1 MENGTDTATA
11 TTSEDQQRITRSAGI
26 VSIAVMASRLLGLV
40 REKVIAYYFAAGVGG
55 DAFYAAF
62 RIPNLMRDLFGEGAL
77 SKAFVT
83 TFTATELEDG
93 EEAAWRLASRVFNA
107 SFLLLTLIT
116 VIGIFAA
123 PAIVDLIFAGKGFQ
137 DVPLDPSEHFGFNS
151 KRDLTVYLTQIMF
164 PYLILVSLAAVTMGL
179 LNSKGK
185 FGLPASASSFFN
197 IGSLI
202 VGVWGYYVAP
212 DLGLHRTTGMA
223 VGVLVG
229 GALQFLIQVPS
240 MRRVG
245 FRYQPLLSFRDER
258 VRQVMRLIA
267 PAILGV
273 AALQVNV
280 LVNSIFASEGVGWL
294 TWINRAFRLMHLP
307 IGVFGVA
314 ISTVALPNLAKLVAG
329 GDMKA
334 YRRSFSYALR
344 LMFLLTVP
352 ASIGLMVLAEPICRL
367 IFEGGQANPLD
378 TQQTAGAL
386 FYYAFG
392 LCGFSAVKIA
402 TDGFYTFNDTR
413 TPAVVSLCTVGLNI
427 LLNYLFIYR
436 FGFDHRSLALST
448 SCTITLNFLALLFL
462 LRGKAGGL
470 GLSGIWSLLVKL
482 AFASAVMGSVCW
494 WGYTQIEGWLGVESL
509 IARLIGVFVPI
520 GLGMAVLV
528 VGAKLMRDPR
538 VGSVVG
544 GNRSTAIVGHQ
555 FIGTLVH

>member
-1 MENGTDTATA
+1 MEPIPPQPA
-11 TTSEDQQRITRSAGI
+11 TSEDQQRITRSAGI

-116 VIGIFAA
+116 IVGIFAA

-137 DVPLDPSEHFGFNS
+137 DVPLDPSEHFGFDS

-197 IGSLI
+197 VGSLI

-258 VRQVMRLIA
+258 VRQVMRLIG

-314 ISTVALPNLAKLVAG
+314 ISTVALPNLAKLVAA
-329 GDMKA
+329 GDMEA

-470 GLSGIWSLLVKL
+470 GLSGIWSLLIKL
-482 AFASAVMGSVCW
+482 AFASAVMGGVCW

-520 GLGMAVLV
+520 GLGVAVLV
-528 VGAKLMRDPR
+528 VGAKLMRVRELDQLL
-538 VGSVVG
+538 G
-544 GNRSTAIVGHQ
+544 AIARR
-555 FIGTLVH
+555 L

>member
-1 MENGTDTATA
+1 MENGIDNATA

-83 TFTATELEDG
+83 TFTTTDLEEG
-93 EEAAWRLASRVFNA
+93 EKAAWRLASRVFNA
-107 SFLLLTLIT
+107 TFLLLTLIT

-123 PAIVDLIFAGKGFQ
+123 PAIVDLIFTGKGFQ
-137 DVPLDPSEHFGFNS
+137 EVPLDPSEHFGFDS

-197 IGSLI
+197 VGSLI

-212 DLGLHRTTGMA
+212 NFDLHRTTGMA

-240 MRRVG
+240 ARRVG

-258 VRQVMRLIA
+258 VRQVMRLIG

-273 AALQVNV
+273 AALQLNV
-280 LVNSIFASEGVGWL
+280 LVNSIFASEGQGWL

-329 GDMKA
+329 GDMEA

-352 ASIGLMVLAEPICRL
+352 ASVGLMVLAEPICRL

-378 TQQTAGAL
+378 TQQTAVAL

-402 TDGFYTFNDTR
+402 TDGFYTFSDTR

-427 LLNYLFIYR
+427 TLNYLFIYR

-448 SCTITLNFLALLFL
+448 SCTITLNFLVLLFL
-462 LRGKAGGL
+462 LRGKAEGL
-470 GLSGIWSLLVKL
+470 GLGGIWLLLIKL
-482 AFASAVMGSVCW
+482 AVVSAVMGAVCW
-494 WGYTQIEGWLGVESL
+494 WGYTQIEGWLGVERI

-520 GLGMAVLV
+520 GLGVAVLV
-528 VGAKLMRDPR
+528 VGAKLMRIRELDQLL
-538 VGSVVG
+538 G
-544 GNRSTAIVGHQ
+544 AIARR
-555 FIGTLVH
+555 L

>member
-1 MENGTDTATA
+1 MENDIDTVTA
-11 TTSEDQQRITRSAGI
+11 TTSEDEQQVTRSAGI

-107 SFLLLTLIT
+107 TFLLLTLIM

-123 PAIVDLIFAGKGFQ
+123 PAIVDLIFTGKGFQ
-137 DVPLDPSEHFGFNS
+137 EVPLDPSEHFGFDS

-197 IGSLI
+197 VGSLV
-202 VGVWGYYVAP
+202 VGVCGYYLAP
-212 DLGLHRTTGMA
+212 SFELHRTTGMA

-229 GALQFLIQVPS
+229 GALQFLVQVPS

-245 FRYQPLLSFRDER
+245 FHYQPLLSFRDER
-258 VRQVMRLIA
+258 VRQVMRLIG

-273 AALQVNV
+273 AALQINV
-280 LVNSIFASEGVGWL
+280 LVNSIFASEGQGWL

-314 ISTVALPNLAKLVAG
+314 ISTVALPNLAKLVAEG
-329 GDMKA
+329 EMDA
-334 YRRSFSYALR
+334 YRRAFSYALR
-344 LMFLLTVP
+344 LMFLLTLP

-378 TQQTAGAL
+378 TQQTAVAL
-386 FYYAFG
+386 FYYGFG

-427 LLNYLFIYR
+427 TLNYLFIYR
-436 FGFDHRSLALST
+436 LGFDHRSLALST
-448 SCTITLNFLALLFL
+448 SCTITLNFLVLLFL
-462 LRGKAGGL
+462 LRGKAEGL
-470 GLSGIWSLLVKL
+470 GLGGIWLLLIKL
-482 AFASAVMGSVCW
+482 ALVSAVMGGVCW
-494 WGYTQIEGWLGVESL
+494 WGYTQIEGWLGVESI
-509 IARLIGVFVPI
+509 IARLVSVFVPI
-520 GLGMAVLV
+520 GLGVAVLV
-528 VGAKLMRDPR
+528 GGAKLMRIRELDQLL
-538 VGSVVG
+538 G
-544 GNRSTAIVGHQ
+544 AIARR
-555 FIGTLVH
+555 L

>member
-116 VIGIFAA
+116 VVGIFAA
-123 PAIVDLIFAGKGFQ
+123 PAIVDLIFTGKGFQ
-137 DVPLDPSEHFGFNS
+137 EVPLDPSEHFGFDS

-197 IGSLI
+197 VGSLI
-202 VGVWGYYVAP
+202 VGVCGYYVAP
-212 DLGLHRTTGMA
+212 SFDLHRTTGMA

-240 MRRVG
+240 MRHVG
-245 FRYQPLLSFRDER
+245 FHYQPLLSLRDER
-258 VRQVMRLIA
+258 VRQVMRLIG

-273 AALQVNV
+273 AALQINV

-294 TWINRAFRLMHLP
+294 TWINRSFRLMHLP

-314 ISTVALPNLAKLVAG
+314 ISTVALPNLAKLVAE
-329 GDMKA
+329 GDMEG

-413 TPAVVSLCTVGLNI
+413 TPAAISLCTVGLNI

-470 GLSGIWSLLVKL
+470 GLSGIWSLLIKL
-482 AFASAVMGSVCW
+482 AFASAVMGGVCW
-494 WGYTQIEGWLGVESL
+494 WGYTQIEGWLGVESI

-520 GLGMAVLV
+520 GLGVAVLV
-528 VGAKLMRDPR
+528 SGAKLMRIREFDQLL
-538 VGSVVG
+538 G
-544 GNRSTAIVGHQ
+544 AIARR
-555 FIGTLVH
+555 L

>member
-1 MENGTDTATA
+1 MENGIDNATA
-11 TTSEDQQRITRSAGI
+11 ATSDDQQQVTRSAGI

-93 EEAAWRLASRVFNA
+93 EEAAWRLASRIFNA
-107 SFLLLTLIT
+107 TFLLLTVIT

-123 PAIVDLIFAGKGFQ
+123 PAIVDLIFTGKGFQ
-137 DVPLDPSEHFGFNS
+137 EVPLDPSEHFGFDS

-197 IGSLI
+197 VGSLI
-202 VGVWGYYVAP
+202 VGVYGYYVAP
-212 DLGLHRTTGMA
+212 SLGLHRTTGMA

-229 GALQFLIQVPS
+229 GVLQFLIQVPS

-245 FRYQPLLSFRDER
+245 FRYHPLLSFRDER
-258 VRQVMRLIA
+258 VRQVMRLIG

-273 AALQVNV
+273 AALQLNV

-314 ISTVALPNLAKLVAG
+314 ISTVALPNLAKLVAEG
-329 GDMKA
+329 EMDA
-334 YRRSFSYALR
+334 YRRAFSYALR

-352 ASIGLMVLAEPICRL
+352 ASVGLMVLAEPICRL

-378 TQQTAGAL
+378 TQQTTVAL

-427 LLNYLFIYR
+427 TLNYLFIYR
-436 FGFDHRSLALST
+436 LGFDHRSLALST
-448 SCTITLNFLALLFL
+448 SCTITLNFLVLLFL

-470 GLSGIWSLLVKL
+470 GLSGVWLLLVKL
-482 AFASAVMGSVCW
+482 AIASVVMGAVCW
-494 WGYTQIEGWLGVESL
+494 WGYTQIEGWLGVERI

-520 GLGMAVLV
+520 GLGIAVLV
-528 VGAKLMRDPR
+528 SGAKLMRIRELDQLL
-538 VGSVVG
+538 G
-544 GNRSTAIVGHQ
+544 AIARR
-555 FIGTLVH
+555 L

>member
-11 TTSEDQQRITRSAGI
+11 ITSEDQQRITRSAGI

-123 PAIVDLIFAGKGFQ
+123 PAIVDLIFPGKGFQ
-137 DVPLDPSEHFGFNS
+137 EVSLDPSEHFGFES

-197 IGSLI
+197 VGSLI
-202 VGVWGYYVAP
+202 VGVYGYYVAP

-245 FRYQPLLSFRDER
+245 FRYQLLLSFRDER
-258 VRQVMRLIA
+258 VRQVMRLIG

-280 LVNSIFASEGVGWL
+280 LVNSIFASEGVGWM

-314 ISTVALPNLAKLVAG
+314 ISTVALPNLAKLVAAG
-329 GDMKA
+329 NMA
-334 YRRSFSYALR
+334 EYRRSFSYALR

-482 AFASAVMGSVCW
+482 AFASAVMGGVCW

-520 GLGMAVLV
+520 GLGVAVLV
-528 VGAKLMRDPR
+528 GGAKLMRVRELDQLL
-538 VGSVVG
+538 G
-544 GNRSTAIVGHQ
+544 AIARR
-555 FIGTLVH
+555 L

>member
-1 MENGTDTATA
+1 MENEIDTA
-11 TTSEDQQRITRSAGI
+11 TTSEDHQQVTRSAGI
-26 VSIAVMASRLLGLV
+26 VSIAVMVSRLLGLV

-107 SFLLLTLIT
+107 TFLLLTLIT

-123 PAIVDLIFAGKGFQ
+123 PAIVDLIFTGKGFQ
-137 DVPLDPSEHFGFNS
+137 DVPLNPSEHFGFES
-151 KRDLTVYLTQIMF
+151 KRDLTVYLTRIMF

-202 VGVWGYYVAP
+202 VGVWGYYIAP
-212 DLGLHRTTGMA
+212 SFDLHRTTGMA
-223 VGVLVG
+223 VGVVIG

-245 FRYQPLLSFRDER
+245 FHYQPLLSFRDER
-258 VRQVMRLIA
+258 IRQVIRLIG

-273 AALQVNV
+273 AALQINV
-280 LVNSIFASEGVGWL
+280 LVNSIFASEGEGWL

-314 ISTVALPNLAKLVAG
+314 ISTVALPNLAKLVTA
-329 GDMKA
+329 GDMEA

-344 LMFLLTVP
+344 LTFLLTVP
-352 ASIGLMVLAEPICRL
+352 ASLGLMVLAEPICRL

-427 LLNYLFIYR
+427 TLNYFFIYR
-436 FGFDHRSLALST
+436 LGFDHRSLALST

-462 LRGKAGGL
+462 LRGRADGL
-470 GLSGIWSLLVKL
+470 GLSGIWLLLLKL
-482 AFASAVMGSVCW
+482 ALASTVMGCACW
-494 WGYTQIEGWLGVESL
+494 WSYTQIEGWLGVES
-509 IARLIGVFVPI
+509 IVARLIGVFVPI
-520 GLGMAVLV
+520 GLGVVVLV
-528 VGAKLMRDPR
+528 GGAKLMGIRELDQLL
-538 VGSVVG
+538 G
-544 GNRSTAIVGHQ
+544 AIARR
-555 FIGTLVH
+555 L

>member
-1 MENGTDTATA
+1 MTNEIDTATA
-11 TTSEDQQRITRSAGI
+11 TTSEDQQQVTRSAGI

-83 TFTATELEDG
+83 TFTSTELEDG
-93 EEAAWRLASRVFNA
+93 EEAAWHLASRVFNA
-107 SFLLLTLIT
+107 TFLLLTLIT

-137 DVPLDPSEHFGFNS
+137 EVPLDLSEHSGFES

-179 LNSKGK
+179 LNSKGR

-197 IGSLI
+197 IGSLL

-212 DLGLHRTTGMA
+212 SFDLHRTTGMA

-229 GALQFLIQVPS
+229 GALQFLIQVPL

-245 FRYQPLLSFRDER
+245 FHYQLLLSFREER
-258 VRQVMRLIA
+258 VRQVMRLIG

-273 AALQVNV
+273 AALQINV
-280 LVNSIFASEGVGWL
+280 LVNSIFASEGQGWL

-314 ISTVALPNLAKLVAG
+314 ISTVALPNLAKLVAE
-329 GDMKA
+329 GDMEA
-334 YRRSFSYALR
+334 YRRAFSYALR

-352 ASIGLMVLAEPICRL
+352 ASVGLMVLAEPICRL

-378 TQQTAGAL
+378 TQQTAVAL

-427 LLNYLFIYR
+427 TLNYLFIYR
-436 FGFDHRSLALST
+436 LGFDHRSLALST

-470 GLSGIWSLLVKL
+470 GLSGVWLLLIKL
-482 AFASAVMGSVCW
+482 ALASAVMGGVCW
-494 WGYTQIEGWLGVESL
+494 WGYTQIEGWLGVESV
-509 IARLIGVFVPI
+509 IARLIGAFVPI
-520 GLGMAVLV
+520 GLGVAVLV
-528 VGAKLMRDPR
+528 GGAKLMRIQELDQLL
-538 VGSVVG
+538 G
-544 GNRSTAIVGHQ
+544 AIARR
-555 FIGTLVH
+555 L

>member
-1 MENGTDTATA
+1 MENGVNTATA
-11 TTSEDQQRITRSAGI
+11 TTSEDQQRVTRSAGI

-93 EEAAWRLASRVFNA
+93 EEAAWRLASRILNV
-107 SFLLLTLIT
+107 SFLLLMLIT
-116 VIGIFAA
+116 IVGIFAA
-123 PAIVDLIFAGKGFQ
+123 PAIVDLIFMGKGFQ
-137 DVPLDPSEHFGFNS
+137 EVPLDPSDHFGFGS
-151 KRDLTVYLTQIMF
+151 KRDLTVYLTRIMF

-185 FGLPASASSFFN
+185 FGVPASASSFFN
-197 IGSLI
+197 IGSLV
-202 VGVWGYYVAP
+202 VGVWGYYIAP

-240 MRRVG
+240 ARRVG
-245 FRYQPLLSFRDER
+245 FRYQLLLSFRDER
-258 VRQVMRLIA
+258 VRQVMRLIG

-280 LVNSIFASEGVGWL
+280 LVNSIFASEGQGWL

-314 ISTVALPNLAKLVAG
+314 ISTVALPNLARLVAAG
-329 GDMKA
+329 NMDE

-344 LMFLLTVP
+344 LTFLLTVP

-367 IFEGGQANPLD
+367 IFEGGQAIPLD

-413 TPAVVSLCTVGLNI
+413 TPAIVSLCTVGLNI

-436 FGFDHRSLALST
+436 LGFDHRSLALST

-462 LRGKAGGL
+462 LRGRAGGL
-470 GLSGIWSLLVKL
+470 GLSGIWLLMVKL
-482 AFASAVMGSVCW
+482 AIASGVMGCACW
-494 WGYTQIEGWLGVESL
+494 WSYTQIEGWVGVESI

-520 GLGMAVLV
+520 GLGIAVLV
-528 VGAKLMRDPR
+528 GGAKLMRVRELDQLL
-538 VGSVVG
+538 G
-544 GNRSTAIVGHQ
+544 AIARR
-555 FIGTLVH
+555 L

>member
-1 MENGTDTATA
+1 MENEIDTATA
-11 TTSEDQQRITRSAGI
+11 TEDQQRVTRSAGI

-107 SFLLLTLIT
+107 TFLLLTLIT
-116 VIGIFAA
+116 VVGILAA
-123 PAIVDLIFAGKGFQ
+123 PAIVDLIFTGKGFQ
-137 DVPLDPSEHFGFNS
+137 DVSLDPSEHFGFDS
-151 KRDLTVYLTQIMF
+151 KRDLTVYLTRIMF

-202 VGVWGYYVAP
+202 VGVWGYYLAP
-212 DLGLHRTTGMA
+212 SFDLHRTTGMA
-223 VGVLVG
+223 VGVVVG
-229 GALQFLIQVPS
+229 GGLQFLIQVPS

-245 FRYQPLLSFRDER
+245 FHYQPLLSFQDER
-258 VRQVMRLIA
+258 IRQVIRLIG

-273 AALQVNV
+273 AALQINV
-280 LVNSIFASEGVGWL
+280 LVNSIFASEGEGWL

-307 IGVFGVA
+307 IGIFGVA
-314 ISTVALPNLAKLVAG
+314 ISTVALPNLAKLVTA
-329 GDMKA
+329 GDMEG

-344 LMFLLTVP
+344 LTFLLTVP

-413 TPAVVSLCTVGLNI
+413 TPAVVSLCAVGLNI
-427 LLNYLFIYR
+427 TLNYLFIYR
-436 FGFDHRSLALST
+436 LGFDHRSLALST

-462 LRGKAGGL
+462 LRGRAGGL
-470 GLSGIWSLLVKL
+470 GLTGIWLLLIKL
-482 AFASAVMGSVCW
+482 TVASALMGAVCR
-494 WGYTQIEGWLGVESL
+494 WGYTQIEGWLGVETI
-509 IARLIGVFVPI
+509 IARLIGAFVPI

-528 VGAKLMRDPR
+528 VGAKLMRIRELDQLL
-538 VGSVVG
+538 G
-544 GNRSTAIVGHQ
+544 AIARR
-555 FIGTLVH
+555 L

>member
-1 MENGTDTATA
+1 
-11 TTSEDQQRITRSAGI
+11 
-26 VSIAVMASRLLGLV
+26 MASRLLGLV

-83 TFTATELEDG
+83 TFTATELKDG

-116 VIGIFAA
+116 VVGIFAA
-123 PAIVDLIFAGKGFQ
+123 PAIVDLIFTGKGFQ
-137 DVPLDPSEHFGFNS
+137 EVPLDPSEHFGFDS

-197 IGSLI
+197 VGSLI
-202 VGVWGYYVAP
+202 VGVCGYYVAP
-212 DLGLHRTTGMA
+212 SFDLHRTTGMA

-240 MRRVG
+240 MRHVG
-245 FRYQPLLSFRDER
+245 FHYQPLLSLRDER
-258 VRQVMRLIA
+258 VRQVMRLIG

-273 AALQVNV
+273 AALQINV

-294 TWINRAFRLMHLP
+294 TWINRSFRLMHLP

-314 ISTVALPNLAKLVAG
+314 ISTVALPNLAKLVAA
-329 GDMKA
+329 GDMEA

-470 GLSGIWSLLVKL
+470 GLSGIWLLLIKL
-482 AFASAVMGSVCW
+482 AFASAVMGGVCW
-494 WGYTQIEGWLGVESL
+494 WGYTQIEGWLGVESI

-520 GLGMAVLV
+520 GLGIAVLV
-528 VGAKLMRDPR
+528 GGAKLMRVRELDQLL
-538 VGSVVG
+538 G
-544 GNRSTAIVGHQ
+544 AIARR
-555 FIGTLVH
+555 L

>member
-1 MENGTDTATA
+1 MENGIDTATT
-11 TTSEDQQRITRSAGI
+11 TTSDDQQRVTRSAGI

-107 SFLLLTLIT
+107 TFLLLTLIT
-116 VIGIFAA
+116 VVGILAA
-123 PAIVDLIFAGKGFQ
+123 PAIVDLIFTGKGFQ
-137 DVPLDPSEHFGFNS
+137 EVPLDPSEHFGFDS

-197 IGSLI
+197 VGSLI
-202 VGVWGYYVAP
+202 VGVWGYYLAP
-212 DLGLHRTTGMA
+212 SFDLHRTTGMA

-245 FRYQPLLSFRDER
+245 FHYQPLLSFRDDR
-258 VRQVMRLIA
+258 VRQVMRLIG

-314 ISTVALPNLAKLVAG
+314 ISTVALPNLAKLVTE
-329 GDMKA
+329 GDIEGF
-334 YRRSFSYALR
+334 RRSFSYALR
-344 LMFLLTVP
+344 LTFLLTVP
-352 ASIGLMVLAEPICRL
+352 ASIGLMVLADPICRL

-378 TQQTAGAL
+378 TQQTAVAL

-402 TDGFYTFNDTR
+402 TDGFYTFNNTR
-413 TPAVVSLCTVGLNI
+413 TPAVVSLCAVGLNI
-427 LLNYLFIYR
+427 GLNYLFIYR
-436 FGFDHRSLALST
+436 LGFDHRSLALST
-448 SCTITLNFLALLFL
+448 SCTITLNFLTLLFL
-462 LRGKAGGL
+462 LHGKAGGL
-470 GLSGIWSLLVKL
+470 GLSGLWLLLIKL
-482 AFASAVMGSVCW
+482 LLASAVMGYVCHW
-494 WGYTQIEGWLGVESL
+494 SYIQIEGWLGLESL

-520 GLGMAVLV
+520 GLGVAVLV
-528 VGAKLMRDPR
+528 GGAKLMRIRELDQLL
-538 VGSVVG
+538 G
-544 GNRSTAIVGHQ
+544 AIARR
-555 FIGTLVH
+555 L

>member
-11 TTSEDQQRITRSAGI
+11 TTSEDQQRVTRSAGI

-83 TFTATELEDG
+83 TFMATELEDG

-116 VIGIFAA
+116 VVGIFAA
-123 PAIVDLIFAGKGFQ
+123 PAIVDLIFTGKGFQ
-137 DVPLDPSEHFGFNS
+137 EVSLDPSEHFGFDS
-151 KRDLTVYLTQIMF
+151 KRDLTVYLTRIMF

-197 IGSLI
+197 VGSLI
-202 VGVWGYYVAP
+202 VGVYGYYVAP

-258 VRQVMRLIA
+258 VQQVMRLIG

-280 LVNSIFASEGVGWL
+280 LVNSIFASEGEGWL

-314 ISTVALPNLAKLVAG
+314 ISTVALPNLAKLVAA
-329 GDMKA
+329 GDMEA

-378 TQQTAGAL
+378 TQQTVGAL

-482 AFASAVMGSVCW
+482 AFASAVMGGVCW

-528 VGAKLMRDPR
+528 GGAKLMRVRELDQLLR
-538 VGSVVG
+538 
-544 GNRSTAIVGHQ
+544 AIARR
-555 FIGTLVH
+555 L

>member
-1 MENGTDTATA
+1 MENGIDTATA

-40 REKVIAYYFAAGVGG
+40 REKVIAYYFAAGVGS

-83 TFTATELEDG
+83 TFTATELEDD

-123 PAIVDLIFAGKGFQ
+123 PAIVDLIFPGKGFQ
-137 DVPLDPSEHFGFNS
+137 EVSLDPSEHFGFDS

-197 IGSLI
+197 VGSLI
-202 VGVWGYYVAP
+202 VGVYGYYVAP

-258 VRQVMRLIA
+258 VRQVMRLIG

-314 ISTVALPNLAKLVAG
+314 ISTVALPNLAKLVAE
-329 GDMKA
+329 GDMEA

-413 TPAVVSLCTVGLNI
+413 TPAAISLCTVGLNI

-470 GLSGIWSLLVKL
+470 GLSGIWSLLIKL
-482 AFASAVMGSVCW
+482 AFASAVMGGVCW

-528 VGAKLMRDPR
+528 GGAKLMRVRELDQL
-538 VGSVVG
+538 VG
-544 GNRSTAIVGHQ
+544 AIARR
-555 FIGTLVH
+555 L

>member
-1 MENGTDTATA
+1 MENGIDTGTA
-11 TTSEDQQRITRSAGI
+11 ATSEDQQRVTRSAGI

-123 PAIVDLIFAGKGFQ
+123 PAIVDLIFTGKGFQ
-137 DVPLDPSEHFGFNS
+137 EVPLDPSEHFGFDS

-197 IGSLI
+197 VGSLI
-202 VGVWGYYVAP
+202 VGVCGYYVAP
-212 DLGLHRTTGMA
+212 NLGLHRTTGMA

-240 MRRVG
+240 MRSVG
-245 FRYQPLLSFRDER
+245 FHYQPLLSFRDER
-258 VRQVMRLIA
+258 VRQVMRLIG

-273 AALQVNV
+273 AALQINV

-294 TWINRAFRLMHLP
+294 TWINRSFRLMHLP

-314 ISTVALPNLAKLVAG
+314 ISTVALPNLAKLVAE
-329 GDMKA
+329 GDMEG

-352 ASIGLMVLAEPICRL
+352 ASVGLMVLAEPICRL
-367 IFEGGQANPLD
+367 IFEGGQANSLD
-378 TQQTAGAL
+378 TQQTAVAL

-448 SCTITLNFLALLFL
+448 ACTITLNFLALLFL
-462 LRGKAGGL
+462 LHGKAGSL
-470 GLSGIWSLLVKL
+470 GLSGIWLLLIKL
-482 AFASAVMGSVCW
+482 AFASAVMGGVCW
-494 WGYTQIEGWLGVESL
+494 WGYTQIEGWLGVESI

-520 GLGMAVLV
+520 GLGVAVLV
-528 VGAKLMRDPR
+528 SGAKLMRIREFDQLL
-538 VGSVVG
+538 G
-544 GNRSTAIVGHQ
+544 AIARR
-555 FIGTLVH
+555 L

>member
-1 MENGTDTATA
+1 MENGVNTATA
-11 TTSEDQQRITRSAGI
+11 TTSEDQQRVTRSAGI

-93 EEAAWRLASRVFNA
+93 EEAAWRLASRILNV
-107 SFLLLTLIT
+107 SFLLLMLIT
-116 VIGIFAA
+116 IVGIFAA
-123 PAIVDLIFAGKGFQ
+123 PAIVDLIFMGKGFQ
-137 DVPLDPSEHFGFNS
+137 EVPLDPSDHFGFGS
-151 KRDLTVYLTQIMF
+151 KRDLTVYLTRIMF

-185 FGLPASASSFFN
+185 FGVPASASSFFN
-197 IGSLI
+197 IGSLV
-202 VGVWGYYVAP
+202 VGVWGYYIAP

-223 VGVLVG
+223 VGVLAG

-245 FRYQPLLSFRDER
+245 FRYELLLSFRDER
-258 VRQVMRLIA
+258 VRQVLRLIG

-280 LVNSIFASEGVGWL
+280 LVNSIFASEGQGWL

-314 ISTVALPNLAKLVAG
+314 ISTVALPNLARLIAAG
-329 GDMKA
+329 NMDE

-344 LMFLLTVP
+344 LTFLLTVP
-352 ASIGLMVLAEPICRL
+352 ASIGLMTLAEPICRL
-367 IFEGGQANPLD
+367 IFEGGQAIPLD

-413 TPAVVSLCTVGLNI
+413 TPAIVSLCTVGLNI

-436 FGFDHRSLALST
+436 LGFDHRSLALST

-462 LRGKAGGL
+462 LRGRAGGL
-470 GLSGIWSLLVKL
+470 GLSGIWSLLIKL
-482 AFASAVMGSVCW
+482 ALASAIMGCACW
-494 WGYTQIEGWLGVESL
+494 WSYTQIEGWLGVESI

-520 GLGMAVLV
+520 GLGIAVLV
-528 VGAKLMRDPR
+528 GGAKLMRVRELDQLL
-538 VGSVVG
+538 G
-544 GNRSTAIVGHQ
+544 AIARR
-555 FIGTLVH
+555 L

>member
-1 MENGTDTATA
+1 MTNGVNTATA
-11 TTSEDQQRITRSAGI
+11 ATSEDQQRVTRSAGI

-83 TFTATELEDG
+83 TFTATELEEG
-93 EEAAWRLASRVFNA
+93 EAAAWRLASRVFNA
-107 SFLLLTLIT
+107 TFLLLTLIT
-116 VIGIFAA
+116 VVGVFAA
-123 PAIVDLIFAGKGFQ
+123 PAIVDLIFTGKGFQ
-137 DVPLDPSEHFGFNS
+137 EMPLDPSEHFGFDS
-151 KRDLTVYLTQIMF
+151 KRDLTVYLTRIMF

-197 IGSLI
+197 VGSLI
-202 VGVWGYYVAP
+202 VGVCGYYVAP
-212 DLGLHRTTGMA
+212 SFELHRTTGMA

-240 MRRVG
+240 TRHVG
-245 FRYQPLLSFRDER
+245 FHYQLLLSFRDER
-258 VRQVMRLIA
+258 VRQVMRLIG

-273 AALQVNV
+273 AALQLNV
-280 LVNSIFASEGVGWL
+280 LVNSIFASQGVGWL

-314 ISTVALPNLAKLVAG
+314 ISTVALPNLAKLVAEG
-329 GDMKA
+329 EMDA

-352 ASIGLMVLAEPICRL
+352 ASVGLMVLAEPICRL

-378 TQQTAGAL
+378 TQQTAVAL
-386 FYYAFG
+386 FYYGFG

-427 LLNYLFIYR
+427 TLNYLFIYR
-436 FGFDHRSLALST
+436 LGFDHRSLALST
-448 SCTITLNFLALLFL
+448 SCTITLNFLVLLFL
-462 LRGKAGGL
+462 LRGKAEGL
-470 GLSGIWSLLVKL
+470 GLCGIWLLLLKL
-482 AFASAVMGSVCW
+482 AVASVVMGGVCW
-494 WGYTQIEGWLGVESL
+494 WGYTQIEDWLGVES
-509 IARLIGVFVPI
+509 IVARLVGVFIPI
-520 GLGMAVLV
+520 GLGVAVLV
-528 VGAKLMRDPR
+528 VGAKLMRIRELDQLL
-538 VGSVVG
+538 G
-544 GNRSTAIVGHQ
+544 AIARR
-555 FIGTLVH
+555 L

>member
-123 PAIVDLIFAGKGFQ
+123 PAIVDLIFTGKGFQ
-137 DVPLDPSEHFGFNS
+137 EVSLDPSEHFGFES

-197 IGSLI
+197 VGSLI
-202 VGVWGYYVAP
+202 VGVYGYYVAP

-258 VRQVMRLIA
+258 VRQVMRLIG

-314 ISTVALPNLAKLVAG
+314 ISTVALPNLAKLVAE
-329 GDMKA
+329 GDMEA

-413 TPAVVSLCTVGLNI
+413 TPAMVSLCTVGLNI

-482 AFASAVMGSVCW
+482 AFASAVMGGVCW

-528 VGAKLMRDPR
+528 GGAKLMRIRELDQLL
-538 VGSVVG
+538 G
-544 GNRSTAIVGHQ
+544 AIARR
-555 FIGTLVH
+555 L

>member
-1 MENGTDTATA
+1 MENGIDTATA
-11 TTSEDQQRITRSAGI
+11 ATSKDQQRVTRSAGI

-93 EEAAWRLASRVFNA
+93 EEAAWRLASRIFNA
-107 SFLLLTLIT
+107 TFLLLTLLT

-123 PAIVDLIFAGKGFQ
+123 PAIVDLIFTGKGFQ
-137 DVPLDPSEHFGFNS
+137 EVPLDPSEHFGFDS

-197 IGSLI
+197 VGSLI
-202 VGVWGYYVAP
+202 VGVCGYYFAP
-212 DLGLHRTTGMA
+212 SFDLHRTTGMA

-229 GALQFLIQVPS
+229 GALQFLIQVPA

-245 FRYQPLLSFRDER
+245 FRYQPLFSLCDER
-258 VRQVMRLIA
+258 VRQVMRLIG

-273 AALQVNV
+273 AALQINV
-280 LVNSIFASEGVGWL
+280 LVNSIFASEGQGWL

-314 ISTVALPNLAKLVAG
+314 ISTVALPNLAKLVAE
-329 GDMKA
+329 GDMEA
-334 YRRSFSYALR
+334 YRRAFSYALR
-344 LMFLLTVP
+344 LTFLLTVP
-352 ASIGLMVLAEPICRL
+352 ASVGLMVLAEPICRL

-378 TQQTAGAL
+378 TQQTAIAL
-386 FYYAFG
+386 FYYGFG

-427 LLNYLFIYR
+427 TLNYLFIYR
-436 FGFDHRSLALST
+436 LGFDHRSLALST
-448 SCTITLNFLALLFL
+448 SCTITLNFLVLLFL
-462 LRGKAGGL
+462 LRGKAGEL
-470 GLSGIWSLLVKL
+470 GLRHIWLLLIKL
-482 AFASAVMGSVCW
+482 ALASAVMGSVCW
-494 WGYTQIEGWLGVESL
+494 WSYTQIEGWFGVESI
-509 IARLIGVFVPI
+509 IARLIGVFIPI
-520 GLGMAVLV
+520 GLGVAVLV
-528 VGAKLMRDPR
+528 VGAKLMRIRELDQLL
-538 VGSVVG
+538 G
-544 GNRSTAIVGHQ
+544 AIARR
-555 FIGTLVH
+555 L

>member
-1 MENGTDTATA
+1 MEDGTDTATA

-137 DVPLDPSEHFGFNS
+137 DVPLDLSEHFGFNS

-202 VGVWGYYVAP
+202 VGVYGYYVAP

-245 FRYQPLLSFRDER
+245 FRYQLLLSFRDER
-258 VRQVMRLIA
+258 VRQVMRLIG

-314 ISTVALPNLAKLVAG
+314 ISTVALPNLAKLVAE

-470 GLSGIWSLLVKL
+470 GLSGIWSLLIKL
-482 AFASAVMGSVCW
+482 AFASAVMGGVCW

-520 GLGMAVLV
+520 GLGVAVLV
-528 VGAKLMRDPR
+528 VGAKLMRVRELDQLL
-538 VGSVVG
+538 
-544 GNRSTAIVGHQ
+544 NAIARR
-555 FIGTLVH
+555 L

>member
-1 MENGTDTATA
+1 MENEIDTAAA

-123 PAIVDLIFAGKGFQ
+123 PAIVDLIFPGKGFQ
-137 DVPLDPSEHFGFNS
+137 EVSLDPSEHFGFES

-197 IGSLI
+197 VGSLI
-202 VGVWGYYVAP
+202 VGVYGYYVAP

-245 FRYQPLLSFRDER
+245 FRYQLLLSFRDER
-258 VRQVMRLIA
+258 VRQVMRLIG

-314 ISTVALPNLAKLVAG
+314 ISTVALPNLAKLVAAG
-329 GDMKA
+329 NMEA

-413 TPAVVSLCTVGLNI
+413 TPAVISLCTVGLNI

-470 GLSGIWSLLVKL
+470 GLSGIWSLLIKL
-482 AFASAVMGSVCW
+482 AFASAVMGGVCW

-520 GLGMAVLV
+520 GLGVAVLV
-528 VGAKLMRDPR
+528 VGAKLMRVRELDQLL
-538 VGSVVG
+538 
-544 GNRSTAIVGHQ
+544 NAIARR
-555 FIGTLVH
+555 L

>member
-1 MENGTDTATA
+1 MENGIDTATA
-11 TTSEDQQRITRSAGI
+11 SHSEDQQRVTRSAGI

-40 REKVIAYYFAAGVGG
+40 REKVIAYYFASGVGG

-107 SFLLLTLIT
+107 TFLLLTLIT
-116 VIGIFAA
+116 VVGIFAA
-123 PAIVDLIFAGKGFQ
+123 PAIVDLIFTGKGFQ
-137 DVPLDPSEHFGFNS
+137 EVPLDPSEHFGFDS

-197 IGSLI
+197 VGSLI

-212 DLGLHRTTGMA
+212 SFELHRTTGMA

-258 VRQVMRLIA
+258 VRQVMRLIG

-273 AALQVNV
+273 AALQLNV

-314 ISTVALPNLAKLVAG
+314 ISTVALPNLAKLVAK
-329 GDMKA
+329 GDMEA
-334 YRRSFSYALR
+334 YRRAFSYALR

-352 ASIGLMVLAEPICRL
+352 ASVGLMVLAEPICRL

-378 TQQTAGAL
+378 TQQTAVAL
-386 FYYAFG
+386 FYYGFG
-392 LCGFSAVKIA
+392 LCGFSAVKIT

-427 LLNYLFIYR
+427 TLNYLFIYR
-436 FGFDHRSLALST
+436 LGFDHQSLALST
-448 SCTITLNFLALLFL
+448 SCTITLNFLVLLFL
-462 LRGKAGGL
+462 LRGKAEGL
-470 GLSGIWSLLVKL
+470 GLGGIWLLLVKL
-482 AFASAVMGSVCW
+482 AVASAVMGGVCW
-494 WGYTQIEGWLGVESL
+494 WGYTQIEGWLGVERI
-509 IARLIGVFVPI
+509 IARLIGVFIPI
-520 GLGMAVLV
+520 GLGVAVLV
-528 VGAKLMRDPR
+528 VGAKLMRIRELDQLL
-538 VGSVVG
+538 G
-544 GNRSTAIVGHQ
+544 AIARW
-555 FIGTLVH
+555 L

>member
-1 MENGTDTATA
+1 MENGIDTATA
-11 TTSEDQQRITRSAGI
+11 TTSEDQQRVTRSAGI

-107 SFLLLTLIT
+107 SFLLLTLIMI
-116 VIGIFAA
+116 VGIFAA

-137 DVPLDPSEHFGFNS
+137 EVPLDPSEHFGFDS

-197 IGSLI
+197 VGSLI
-202 VGVWGYYVAP
+202 VGVYGYYVAP

-229 GALQFLIQVPS
+229 GTLQFLIQVPS

-258 VRQVMRLIA
+258 VRQVMKLIG

-314 ISTVALPNLAKLVAG
+314 ISTVALPNLAKLVVE
-329 GDMKA
+329 GDMEA

-413 TPAVVSLCTVGLNI
+413 TPAMVSLCTVGLNI

-482 AFASAVMGSVCW
+482 AFASAVMGGVCW

-509 IARLIGVFVPI
+509 IARLIGVFIPI

-528 VGAKLMRDPR
+528 GGAKLMRVRELDQLL
-538 VGSVVG
+538 G
-544 GNRSTAIVGHQ
+544 AIARR
-555 FIGTLVH
+555 L

>member
-1 MENGTDTATA
+1 MEDGIDTATA
-11 TTSEDQQRITRSAGI
+11 TTSEDQQRVTRSAGI

-55 DAFYAAF
+55 DTFYAAF

-116 VIGIFAA
+116 VVGIFAA
-123 PAIVDLIFAGKGFQ
+123 PAIVDLIFTGKGFQ
-137 DVPLDPSEHFGFNS
+137 GVPLDPSEHFRFES
-151 KRDLTVYLTQIMF
+151 KRDLTVYLTRIMF

-197 IGSLI
+197 VGSLI
-202 VGVWGYYVAP
+202 VGVWGYYIGP
-212 DLGLHRTTGMA
+212 SLDLHRTTGMA
-223 VGVLVG
+223 VGVVVG

-240 MRRVG
+240 ARRVG

-258 VRQVMRLIA
+258 VRQVMRLIG

-273 AALQVNV
+273 AALQINV
-280 LVNSIFASEGVGWL
+280 LVNSIFASEGGGWL

-314 ISTVALPNLAKLVAG
+314 ISTVALPNLAKLVAAG
-329 GDMKA
+329 NMEEF
-334 YRRSFSYALR
+334 RRAFSYALR
-344 LMFLLTVP
+344 LTFLLTVP

-367 IFEGGQANPLD
+367 IFEGGQASPLD
-378 TQQTAGAL
+378 TQQTASAL

-413 TPAVVSLCTVGLNI
+413 TPAIISLCTVGLNI

-436 FGFDHRSLALST
+436 LGFDHRSLALST

-462 LRGKAGGL
+462 LRGRAGGL
-470 GLSGIWSLLVKL
+470 GLSRIPLLLIKL
-482 AFASAVMGSVCW
+482 ALASAVMGCTCW
-494 WGYTQIEGWLGVESL
+494 WSYTQIEGWLGVES
-509 IARLIGVFVPI
+509 IAARLIGVLVPI
-520 GLGMAVLV
+520 GLGVAVLV
-528 VGAKLMRDPR
+528 AGAKLLRIRELDQLL
-538 VGSVVG
+538 S
-544 GNRSTAIVGHQ
+544 AIARR
-555 FIGTLVH
+555 L

>member
-11 TTSEDQQRITRSAGI
+11 ATSEDQQRVTRSAGI

-83 TFTATELEDG
+83 TFTATELKDG

-116 VIGIFAA
+116 VVGIFAA
-123 PAIVDLIFAGKGFQ
+123 PAIVDLIFTGKGFQ
-137 DVPLDPSEHFGFNS
+137 EVPLDPSEHFGFDS

-197 IGSLI
+197 IGSLV

-212 DLGLHRTTGMA
+212 SFDLHRTTGMA

-245 FRYQPLLSFRDER
+245 FRYQPLFGFRDER
-258 VRQVMRLIA
+258 VRQVMRLIG

-273 AALQVNV
+273 AALQINV

-314 ISTVALPNLAKLVAG
+314 ISTVALPNLAKLVAAG
-329 GDMKA
+329 NMEA

-413 TPAVVSLCTVGLNI
+413 TPAAISLCTVGLNI

-482 AFASAVMGSVCW
+482 AFASAIMGGVCW
-494 WGYTQIEGWLGVESL
+494 WGYTQIEGWLGVESI

-520 GLGMAVLV
+520 GLGVVVLV
-528 VGAKLMRDPR
+528 AGAKLMRIRELDQLL
-538 VGSVVG
+538 G
-544 GNRSTAIVGHQ
+544 AIARR
-555 FIGTLVH
+555 L

>member
-1 MENGTDTATA
+1 MENGIDTATA
-11 TTSEDQQRITRSAGI
+11 TTSEDQQQVTRSAGI

-93 EEAAWRLASRVFNA
+93 EEAAWRLASRIFNA

-116 VIGIFAA
+116 LIGIFAA
-123 PAIVDLIFAGKGFQ
+123 PAIVDLIFTGKGFQ
-137 DVPLDPSEHFGFNS
+137 EVPLDPSDHFGFDS
-151 KRDLTVYLTQIMF
+151 KRDLTVYLTRIMF

-179 LNSKGK
+179 LNSRGR
-185 FGLPASASSFFN
+185 FGVPASASSFFN
-197 IGSLI
+197 VGSLV
-202 VGVWGYYVAP
+202 VGVWGYYIAP

-245 FRYQPLLSFRDER
+245 FRYQLLLSFRDER
-258 VRQVMRLIA
+258 VRQVMQLIG

-280 LVNSIFASEGVGWL
+280 LVNSIFASEGEGWL

-314 ISTVALPNLAKLVAG
+314 ISTVALPNLARLVAAG
-329 GDMKA
+329 NMEE

-352 ASIGLMVLAEPICRL
+352 ASVGLMVLAEPICRL

-413 TPAVVSLCTVGLNI
+413 TPAIVSLCTVGLNI

-436 FGFDHRSLALST
+436 LGFDHRSLALST
-448 SCTITLNFLALLFL
+448 ACTITLNFLALLLL
-462 LRGKAGGL
+462 LRGRAGGL
-470 GLSGIWSLLVKL
+470 GLSGIWLLLIKL
-482 AFASAVMGSVCW
+482 ALASAIMGCVCW
-494 WGYTQIEGWLGVESL
+494 WSYTQIEGWLGAVSL
-509 IARLIGVFVPI
+509 TARLIGVFVPI
-520 GLGMAVLV
+520 ALGLAVLV
-528 VGAKLMRDPR
+528 GGAKLMRIRELDQLL
-538 VGSVVG
+538 
-544 GNRSTAIVGHQ
+544 NAIARR
-555 FIGTLVH
+555 L

>member
-1 MENGTDTATA
+1 MENGINNVTT
-11 TTSEDQQRITRSAGI
+11 TTSEDQQRVTRSAGI

-40 REKVIAYYFAAGVGG
+40 REKVIAYYFAAGVGA

-83 TFTATELEDG
+83 TFTATELEEG
-93 EEAAWRLASRVFNA
+93 EEAAWRLASRIFNA
-107 SFLLLTLIT
+107 TFLLLTLIT
-116 VIGIFAA
+116 FVGILAA
-123 PAIVDLIFAGKGFQ
+123 PAIVDLIFMGKGFQ
-137 DVPLDPSEHFGFNS
+137 EVPLDPSAHFSFDS
-151 KRDLTVYLTQIMF
+151 KRDLTVYLTRIMF

-197 IGSLI
+197 VGSLI
-202 VGVWGYYVAP
+202 VGVWGYYIAP
-212 DLGLHRTTGMA
+212 NFDLHRTTGMA
-223 VGVLVG
+223 VGVVVG

-240 MRRVG
+240 TRRVG
-245 FRYQPLLSFRDER
+245 FRYQFLLSFRDER
-258 VRQVMRLIA
+258 VRQVMRLIG

-280 LVNSIFASEGVGWL
+280 LVNSIFASEGEGWL

-314 ISTVALPNLAKLVAG
+314 ISTVALPNLAKLVTE
-329 GDMKA
+329 GDMEA

-367 IFEGGQANPLD
+367 IFEGGQANQLD

-436 FGFDHRSLALST
+436 LGFDHRSLALST

-462 LRGKAGGL
+462 LRRKSGGL
-470 GLSGIWSLLVKL
+470 GLRGIWLLLVKL
-482 AFASAVMGSVCW
+482 ALASAVMGGVCW
-494 WGYTQIEGWLGVESL
+494 WGYTQIEGWLGVESI

-520 GLGMAVLV
+520 GMGIVVLV
-528 VGAKLMRDPR
+528 AGAKLMRVRELDQLL
-538 VGSVVG
+538 G
-544 GNRSTAIVGHQ
+544 AIARR
-555 FIGTLVH
+555 L

>member
-1 MENGTDTATA
+1 MENGIDNATG
-11 TTSEDQQRITRSAGI
+11 TTSDDQRQVTRSAGI

-83 TFTATELEDG
+83 TFTATELEEG

-107 SFLLLTLIT
+107 TFLLLTLIT
-116 VIGIFAA
+116 VVGIFAA
-123 PAIVDLIFAGKGFQ
+123 PAIVDLIFSGEGFQ
-137 DVPLDPSEHFGFNS
+137 EVPLDPSEHFGFDS

-197 IGSLI
+197 VGSLI

-212 DLGLHRTTGMA
+212 SFDLHRTTGMA

-245 FRYQPLLSFRDER
+245 FHYQPLISFHDER
-258 VRQVMRLIA
+258 VRQVMRLIG

-273 AALQVNV
+273 AALQINV
-280 LVNSIFASEGVGWL
+280 LVNSIFASEGQGWL

-314 ISTVALPNLAKLVAG
+314 ISTVALPNLARLVTE
-329 GDMKA
+329 GDMEA
-334 YRRSFSYALR
+334 YRRAFSYALR

-352 ASIGLMVLAEPICRL
+352 ASVGLMVLAEPICRL
-367 IFEGGQANPLD
+367 IFEGGQANPVD
-378 TQQTAGAL
+378 TQQTAIAL

-436 FGFDHRSLALST
+436 LGFDHRSLALST

-462 LRGKAGGL
+462 LQGKVGGL
-470 GLSGIWSLLVKL
+470 GLSGIWLLLIKL
-482 AFASAVMGSVCW
+482 ALTSAVMGCACW
-494 WGYTQIEGWLGVESL
+494 WGYTQIEGWLGVESI
-509 IARLIGVFVPI
+509 IARLIGVFAPI
-520 GLGMAVLV
+520 GLGVAVLV
-528 VGAKLMRDPR
+528 GGAKLMRIRELDQLL
-538 VGSVVG
+538 G
-544 GNRSTAIVGHQ
+544 AIARR
-555 FIGTLVH
+555 L

>member
-1 MENGTDTATA
+1 MENGIDNAIA
-11 TTSEDQQRITRSAGI
+11 TTSDDQQQVTRSAGI

-40 REKVIAYYFAAGVGG
+40 REKVIAYYFASGVGG

-83 TFTATELEDG
+83 TFTATDLEDG
-93 EEAAWRLASRVFNA
+93 KESAWRLASRVFNA
-107 SFLLLTLIT
+107 TFLLLTLIT

-123 PAIVDLIFAGKGFQ
+123 PAIVDLIFTGKGFQ
-137 DVPLDPSEHFGFNS
+137 EVPLDPSEHFGFDS

-197 IGSLI
+197 VGSLI
-202 VGVWGYYVAP
+202 VGICGYYIAP
-212 DLGLHRTTGMA
+212 SFDLHRTTGMA

-240 MRRVG
+240 MRGVG

-258 VRQVMRLIA
+258 VRQVMRLIG

-273 AALQVNV
+273 AALQLNV

-294 TWINRAFRLMHLP
+294 AWINRAFRLMHLP

-314 ISTVALPNLAKLVAG
+314 ISTVALPNLAKLVAE
-329 GDMKA
+329 GDMEA

-352 ASIGLMVLAEPICRL
+352 ASVGLMVLAEPICRL

-378 TQQTAGAL
+378 TQQTAVAL
-386 FYYAFG
+386 FYYGFG

-427 LLNYLFIYR
+427 TLNYLFIYR
-436 FGFDHRSLALST
+436 LGFDHRSLALST
-448 SCTITLNFLALLFL
+448 SCTITLNFLVLLFL
-462 LRGKAGGL
+462 LRGKAEGL
-470 GLSGIWSLLVKL
+470 GLGGIWLLLVKL
-482 AFASAVMGSVCW
+482 AVVSTVMGAVCW
-494 WGYTQIEGWLGVESL
+494 WGYTQIEGWLGVEN
-509 IARLIGVFVPI
+509 IVARLVGVFVPI
-520 GLGMAVLV
+520 GLGVAVLV
-528 VGAKLMRDPR
+528 VGAKLMRIRELDQLL
-538 VGSVVG
+538 G
-544 GNRSTAIVGHQ
+544 AIARR
-555 FIGTLVH
+555 L

>member
-1 MENGTDTATA
+1 MENGIDTATA

-107 SFLLLTLIT
+107 TFLLLILIT
-116 VIGIFAA
+116 VVGIFAA
-123 PAIVDLIFAGKGFQ
+123 PAIVDLIFTGKGFQ
-137 DVPLDPSEHFGFNS
+137 DVPLDPSEHFGFES

-197 IGSLI
+197 VGSLI

-212 DLGLHRTTGMA
+212 DLSLHRTTGMA

-245 FRYQPLLSFRDER
+245 FRYQPLLSFRDKR
-258 VRQVMRLIA
+258 VRQVMRLIG

-280 LVNSIFASEGVGWL
+280 LVNSIFASEGEGWL

-314 ISTVALPNLAKLVAG
+314 ISTVALPNLAKLVAE
-329 GDMKA
+329 GDMEA
-334 YRRSFSYALR
+334 YRRSFSHALR
-344 LMFLLTVP
+344 LMLLLTLP

-436 FGFDHRSLALST
+436 LGFDHRSLALST
-448 SCTITLNFLALLFL
+448 ACTITLNFLALLFL

-470 GLSGIWSLLVKL
+470 GLGGIWLLLIKL
-482 AFASAVMGSVCW
+482 ALASAVMGCACW
-494 WGYTQIEGWLGVESL
+494 WSYTQIESWLGVESL
-509 IARLIGVFVPI
+509 IARLVGVFVPI
-520 GLGMAVLV
+520 GLGVAVLV
-528 VGAKLMRDPR
+528 VVAKLMRIRELDQLL
-538 VGSVVG
+538 G
-544 GNRSTAIVGHQ
+544 AIARR
-555 FIGTLVH
+555 L

>member
-123 PAIVDLIFAGKGFQ
+123 PAIVDLIFPGKGFQ
-137 DVPLDPSEHFGFNS
+137 EVSLDPSEHFGFDS

-197 IGSLI
+197 VGSLI

-258 VRQVMRLIA
+258 VRQVMKLIG

-314 ISTVALPNLAKLVAG
+314 ISTVALPNLAKLVAE
-329 GDMKA
+329 GDMEA

-392 LCGFSAVKIA
+392 LCSFSAVKIA

-413 TPAVVSLCTVGLNI
+413 TPAMVSLCTVGLNI

-482 AFASAVMGSVCW
+482 AFASAVMGGVCW

-528 VGAKLMRDPR
+528 GGAKLMRVRELDQLL
-538 VGSVVG
+538 G
-544 GNRSTAIVGHQ
+544 AIARR
-555 FIGTLVH
+555 L

>member
-1 MENGTDTATA
+1 MENEIDTAAA

-123 PAIVDLIFAGKGFQ
+123 PAIVDLIFPGKGFQ
-137 DVPLDPSEHFGFNS
+137 EVSLDPSEHFGFES

-197 IGSLI
+197 VGSLI
-202 VGVWGYYVAP
+202 VGVYGYYVAP

-245 FRYQPLLSFRDER
+245 FRYQLLLSFRDER
-258 VRQVMRLIA
+258 VRQVMRLIG

-314 ISTVALPNLAKLVAG
+314 ISTVALPNLAKLVAAG
-329 GDMKA
+329 TW
-334 YRRSFSYALR
+334 RR
-344 LMFLLTVP
+344 
-352 ASIGLMVLAEPICRL
+352 
-367 IFEGGQANPLD
+367 
-378 TQQTAGAL
+378 
-386 FYYAFG
+386 
-392 LCGFSAVKIA
+392 IA
-402 TDGFYTFNDTR
+402 APFR
-413 TPAVVSLCTVGLNI
+413 
-427 LLNYLFIYR
+427 
-436 FGFDHRSLALST
+436 
-448 SCTITLNFLALLFL
+448 
-462 LRGKAGGL
+462 
-470 GLSGIWSLLVKL
+470 
-482 AFASAVMGSVCW
+482 
-494 WGYTQIEGWLGVESL
+494 
-509 IARLIGVFVPI
+509 
-520 GLGMAVLV
+520 
-528 VGAKLMRDPR
+528 MRY
-538 VGSVVG
+538 V
-544 GNRSTAIVGHQ
+544 
-555 FIGTLVH
+555 

>member
-1 MENGTDTATA
+1 MENGIDTATA

-93 EEAAWRLASRVFNA
+93 EEAAWRLASRIFNA

-116 VIGIFAA
+116 LIGIFAA
-123 PAIVDLIFAGKGFQ
+123 PAIVDLIFTGKGFQ
-137 DVPLDPSEHFGFNS
+137 EVPLDPSDHFGFDS
-151 KRDLTVYLTQIMF
+151 KRDLTVYLTRIMF

-197 IGSLI
+197 IGSLV
-202 VGVWGYYVAP
+202 VGVYGYYVAP

-229 GALQFLIQVPS
+229 GGLQFLIQVPS

-245 FRYQPLLSFRDER
+245 FRYQLLLSFRDER
-258 VRQVMRLIA
+258 VRQVMRLIG

-280 LVNSIFASEGVGWL
+280 LVNSIFASEGEGWL

-314 ISTVALPNLAKLVAG
+314 ISTVALPNLARLVAAG
-329 GDMKA
+329 NMEE

-352 ASIGLMVLAEPICRL
+352 ASVGLMVLAEPICRL

-413 TPAVVSLCTVGLNI
+413 TPAIVSLCTVGLNI

-436 FGFDHRSLALST
+436 LGFDHRSLALST

-462 LRGKAGGL
+462 LRGRAGGL
-470 GLSGIWSLLVKL
+470 GLSGIWSLLIKL
-482 AFASAVMGSVCW
+482 ALASAIMGCVCW
-494 WGYTQIEGWLGVESL
+494 WSYTQIEGWVGAVSL
-509 IARLIGVFVPI
+509 TARLIGVFVPI
-520 GLGMAVLV
+520 GLGVAILV
-528 VGAKLMRDPR
+528 VGAKLMRIRELDQLL
-538 VGSVVG
+538 
-544 GNRSTAIVGHQ
+544 NAIARR
-555 FIGTLVH
+555 L

>member
-1 MENGTDTATA
+1 MENGIDTATTA
-11 TTSEDQQRITRSAGI
+11 TSEDQQRVTRSAGI

-116 VIGIFAA
+116 LIGIFAA
-123 PAIVDLIFAGKGFQ
+123 PAIVDLIFTGKGFQ
-137 DVPLDPSEHFGFNS
+137 DVPLDSSEHFGFDS
-151 KRDLTVYLTQIMF
+151 KRDLTVYLTRIMF

-179 LNSKGK
+179 LNSKGR
-185 FGLPASASSFFN
+185 FGVPASASSFFN
-197 IGSLI
+197 VGSLI

-245 FRYQPLLSFRDER
+245 FRYQLLLSFRDER
-258 VRQVMRLIA
+258 VRQVMRLIG

-280 LVNSIFASEGVGWL
+280 LVNSIFASEGAGWM

-314 ISTVALPNLAKLVAG
+314 ISTVALPNLAKLVAE
-329 GDMKA
+329 GDMEA

-413 TPAVVSLCTVGLNI
+413 TPAAISLCTVGLNI

-470 GLSGIWSLLVKL
+470 GLSGIWSLLIKL
-482 AFASAVMGSVCW
+482 AFASAVMGGVCW

-528 VGAKLMRDPR
+528 GGAKLMRVRELDQL
-538 VGSVVG
+538 VG
-544 GNRSTAIVGHQ
+544 AIARR
-555 FIGTLVH
+555 L

>member
-1 MENGTDTATA
+1 MENGIDTATA

-116 VIGIFAA
+116 LVGIFAA
-123 PAIVDLIFAGKGFQ
+123 PAIVDLIFTGKGFQ
-137 DVPLDPSEHFGFNS
+137 EVPLDPSEHFGFDS
-151 KRDLTVYLTQIMF
+151 KRDLTVYLTRIMF

-185 FGLPASASSFFN
+185 FGVPASASSFFN
-197 IGSLI
+197 VGSLI

-229 GALQFLIQVPS
+229 GALQFLVQVPS

-245 FRYQPLLSFRDER
+245 FRYQLLLSFRDER
-258 VRQVMRLIA
+258 VRQVMRLIG

-280 LVNSIFASEGVGWL
+280 LVNSIFASEGEGWL

-314 ISTVALPNLAKLVAG
+314 ISTAALPNLARLVAAG
-329 GDMKA
+329 NMEE

-352 ASIGLMVLAEPICRL
+352 ASVGLMVLAEPICRL

-413 TPAVVSLCTVGLNI
+413 TPAIVSLCTVGLNI

-436 FGFDHRSLALST
+436 LGFDHRSLALST

-462 LRGKAGGL
+462 LRGRAGGL
-470 GLSGIWSLLVKL
+470 GLSGIWSLLIKL
-482 AFASAVMGSVCW
+482 ALASAIMGCVCW
-494 WGYTQIEGWLGVESL
+494 WSYTQIEGWVGAVSL
-509 IARLIGVFVPI
+509 TARLIGVFVPI
-520 GLGMAVLV
+520 GLGVAILV
-528 VGAKLMRDPR
+528 VGAKLMRIRELDQLL
-538 VGSVVG
+538 
-544 GNRSTAIVGHQ
+544 NAIARR
-555 FIGTLVH
+555 L

>member
-1 MENGTDTATA
+1 MENGINGATA
-11 TTSEDQQRITRSAGI
+11 ATSDDQRQVTRSAGI

-83 TFTATELEDG
+83 TFTTTELEDG
-93 EEAAWRLASRVFNA
+93 EEAAWRLASRIFNA
-107 SFLLLTLIT
+107 TFLLLTVIT

-123 PAIVDLIFAGKGFQ
+123 PAIVDLIFTGKGFQ
-137 DVPLDPSEHFGFNS
+137 EVPLDPSEHFGFDS

-197 IGSLI
+197 VGSLI
-202 VGVWGYYVAP
+202 VGVYGYYVAP
-212 DLGLHRTTGMA
+212 SFGLHRTTGMA

-245 FRYQPLLSFRDER
+245 FHYQLLLSFRDER
-258 VRQVMRLIA
+258 VRQVMRLIG

-273 AALQVNV
+273 AALQINV
-280 LVNSIFASEGVGWL
+280 LVNAIFASEGQGWL

-314 ISTVALPNLAKLVAG
+314 ISTVALPNLAKLVAE
-329 GDMKA
+329 GDMEG
-334 YRRSFSYALR
+334 YRRAFSYALR

-378 TQQTAGAL
+378 TQQTAIAL

-413 TPAVVSLCTVGLNI
+413 TPAVVSLCTVALNI

-462 LRGKAGGL
+462 LQGRAGGL
-470 GLSGIWSLLVKL
+470 GLSGIWLLLIKL
-482 AFASAVMGSVCW
+482 AVTSAVMGGVCW
-494 WGYTQIEGWLGVESL
+494 WGYTRIEGWLGVESI

-520 GLGMAVLV
+520 GLGVAVLV
-528 VGAKLMRDPR
+528 CGAKLMRIRELDQLL
-538 VGSVVG
+538 G
-544 GNRSTAIVGHQ
+544 AIARR
-555 FIGTLVH
+555 L